1 MSFKEYFFKKIIPN
15 YFMIVT
21 LITIG
26 MAVSGILVYGNR
38 DIGMATLFVPP
49 GFGALGS
56 LPLLLDYA
64 FLKVKSS
71 GAGLLLYNGIE
82 LVLLEAVILTAAY
95 FLDMIDS
102 ILSAGI
108 TAVMVFAIFTVVGA
122 IMYIQDKKFCDDLND
137 ALAKYAQSSRKS

>member
-108 TAVMVFAIFTVVGA
+108 TAVMVFAVFTVVGA

-137 ALAKYAQSSRKS
+137 ALAEYSKNK